1 MCTHQFISEHSAPK
15 MTQSVVILLQRCL
28 EAGMLDHVEK
38 VDAISTSAQKQHGLK
53 VGCRSRGVDHIA
65 EEWSSININH
75 TSLGYPIYKPIDTAY
90 QWSIVLRVLWGFCQ
104 VALISVRVLPGG
116 SPDDE
121 EWVESHGARGSDLRG
136 SPFYG
141 FACGN
146 LQGVET
152 VEDFA
157 DGCGTF
163 QVWHPSVQEHWN
175 LPAER
180 T

>member
-90 QWSIVLRVLWGFCQ
+90 QWSIVLRVL
-104 VALISVRVLPGG
+104 
-116 SPDDE
+116 
-121 EWVESHGARGSDLRG
+121 
-136 SPFYG
+136 
-141 FACGN
+141 
-146 LQGVET
+146 
-152 VEDFA
+152 
-157 DGCGTF
+157 
-163 QVWHPSVQEHWN
+163 
-175 LPAER
+175 
-180 T
+180 